1 MVGAFFG
8 LGFICDLAFGVWNF
22 PSVMTFEPW
31 QWVLLYVAATIS
43 GFSKTGI
50 PGVSILSVSIF
61 SLILPTRQATGV
73 VLPMLIFADVFAY
86 FVYRKNLEWR
96 RVGRLLPWAVG
107 GLVLGWLALGHV
119 NDRQAA
125 RLIGAII
132 ALMLG
137 LHLWRRVRQGD
148 EAAAVPAW
156 LAPFIGVFAGI
167 TTMIA
172 NAAGPVMTLYL
183 LAMRLPKL
191 EFLGTSAAFFLLI
204 NWIKVPFIAQL
215 GLINAASLTLNL
227 YLLPA
232 VGLGALMG
240 RPVVQRVNQRIF
252 ENAALVLAAAATV
265 KLLLV

>member
-1 MVGAFFG
+1 
-8 LGFICDLAFGVWNF
+8 
-22 PSVMTFEPW
+22 MTFEPW

-50 PGVSILSVSIF
+50 PGISILSVSIF
-61 SLILPTRQATGV
+61 AVVLPAKASTGV

-86 FVYRKNLEWR
+86 FVYRRNLEWR
-96 RVGRLLPWAVG
+96 RVGRLLPWAGV
-107 GLVLGWLALGHV
+107 GLVLGWLTLGYV
-119 NDRQAA
+119 DNRQAT

-132 ALMLG
+132 ALMLI
-137 LHLWRRVRQGD
+137 LHAWRR
-148 EAAAVPAW
+148 AVQAKATETSPAPVW
-156 LAPFIGVFAGI
+156 FGPFIGVFAGLS
-167 TTMIA
+167 TMVA

-215 GLINAASLTLNL
+215 GLINPASLKLNL

-232 VGLGALMG
+232 VALGALIG
-240 RPVVQRVNQRIF
+240 RPVVQRVNQKLF
-252 ENAALVLAAAATV
+252 ENVALVFAAAAAV
-265 KLLLV
+265 RLLWA